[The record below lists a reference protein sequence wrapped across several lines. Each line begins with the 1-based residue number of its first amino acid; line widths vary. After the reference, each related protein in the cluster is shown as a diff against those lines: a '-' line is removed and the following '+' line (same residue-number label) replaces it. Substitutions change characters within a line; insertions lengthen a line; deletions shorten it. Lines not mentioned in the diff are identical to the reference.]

1 MGSSKQP
8 LDKILI
14 SACFLGDRV
23 RYNGKIKALENDLIT
38 QWQQQGRL
46 ISICPEVIAG
56 LSVPRSP
63 AEINASTKQVITS
76 DGVDVTEQFN
86 YGAKQALLL
95 CQKQSIRFALL
106 KESSPSCGSNTI
118 YDGSFT
124 QQKIAGEGLT
134 TKLLRQHGIQVFCE
148 HSIADLAKLIDH
160 KCLVKQLGIK

>member
-1 MGSSKQP
+1 MDSSKQP
-8 LDKILI
+8 FDKILI

-23 RYNGKIKALENDLIT
+23 RYNGEVKALENDLLT
-38 QWQQQGRL
+38 KWQQQGRL
-46 ISICPEVIAG
+46 VSICPEVIAG

-63 AEINASTKQVITS
+63 AEINVITKQVITC
-76 DGVDVTEQFN
+76 DGFDVTDAFN

-95 CQKQSIRFALL
+95 CQQQSIRFALL

-118 YDGSFT
+118 YDGSFS

-148 HSIADLAKLIDH
+148 HSMTELARLINC
-160 KCLVKQLGIK
+160 K

>member
-1 MGSSKQP
+1 MSSSNKP

-23 RYNGKIKALENDLIT
+23 RYNGKIKALDNELLD

-46 ISICPEVIAG
+46 VSICPEVIAG

-63 AEINASTKQVITS
+63 AEINPYTKQVITS
-76 DGVDVTEQFN
+76 DGIDVTAAFKQ
-86 YGAKQALLL
+86 GAEQALLL

-118 YDGSFT
+118 YDGSFS
-124 QQKIAGEGLT
+124 QQKILGEGIT
-134 TKLLRQHGIQVFCE
+134 TMLLRHHGIQVFCE
-148 HSIADLAKLIDH
+148 HSITELAQLIERD
-160 KCLVKQLGIK
+160 

>member
-1 MGSSKQP
+1 MSTSKQP
-8 LDKILI
+8 FDKILI

-23 RYNGKIKALENDLIT
+23 RYNGKIKALDNELLD

-46 ISICPEVIAG
+46 VSICPEVIAG

-63 AEINASTKQVITS
+63 AEIDVITNQVITC
-76 DGVDVTEQFN
+76 DGIDVTSAFN
-86 YGAKQALLL
+86 RGALQALLM

-118 YDGSFT
+118 YDGSFS

-148 HSIADLAKLIDH
+148 HSITELAQLIERE
-160 KCLVKQLGIK
+160 

>member
-8 LDKILI
+8 FDKILI
-14 SACFLGDRV
+14 SACFLGELV
-23 RYNGKIKALENDLIT
+23 RYNGKIKALENELLT
-38 QWQQQGRL
+38 QWQKQGRL

-63 AEINASTKQVITS
+63 AEINASTKKVITC
-76 DGVDVTEQFN
+76 DGCDVTASFS

-118 YDGSFT
+118 YDGSFS
-124 QQKIAGEGLT
+124 QKKIAGEGLT
-134 TKLLRQHGIQVFCE
+134 TNLLRQHGIQVFCE
-148 HSIADLAKLIDH
+148 HSIAELAVLIDH
-160 KCLVKQLGIK
+160 ERVSSTTN